1 MKKRYF
7 LGLASLAF
15 GLGGLPALAQQP
27 DNNHTKPARPTDAL
41 ENIPGPIESL
51 ENLQETGRI
60 LFKLADENNDGQIS
74 QKEAV
79 DAGNL
84 LVGGFFFRADKNGDG
99 ILSQEEAHEAS
110 ESFLAAKPWLRY
122 VIQTA
127 QYSKRQDGAGGSNGN
142 NNQMSPL
149 VVLAS
154 AFDSNNDKQLQASE
168 LRQAVQTTVQSGFTA
183 ADTNRDGKLS
193 PAEVNAAIIGLGRQA
208 THLAFDNVDT
218 DKNGQLSQAEF
229 EKAIVEPARVA
240 FKVVDRNHD
249 GQISREEAQT
259 ARQVVMSKVRDLNVL
274 EPSNSPKNVIN
285 SVLGNQTQ
293 PADNAIQSQ
302 PPTAPR

>member
-1 MKKRYF
+1 MKTRYF
-7 LGLASLAF
+7 LGLASLAL
-15 GLGGLPALAQQP
+15 GLSGLPALAQQP
-27 DNNHTKPARPTDAL
+27 DNNQNKPAKPTDAL
-41 ENIPGPIESL
+41 ENIPGPVESL

-99 ILSQEEAHEAS
+99 VLSQEEAHDAS
-110 ESFLAAKPWLRY
+110 EAFLAAKPWLRY

-127 QYSKRQDGAGGSNGN
+127 QYNKRHEGGGASNGN

-149 VVLAS
+149 AVVAS

-168 LRQAVQTTVQSGFTA
+168 LRQAVQTTVQSGFAA
-183 ADTNRDGKLS
+183 ADTNRDGQLS

-208 THLAFDNVDT
+208 TQIAFDQVDT

-249 GQISREEAQT
+249 GQISREEAQA
-259 ARQVVMSKVRDLNVL
+259 ARQVVVSKVRALNVL

-293 PADNAIQSQ
+293 PGNSANQA
-302 PPTAPR
+302 PPAAPR